1 MKDSRNLRFITI
13 LVTLGIL
20 SVAFQNCSVQT
31 SPGGEGSGNSS
42 QTSTPG
48 QVTCNGG
55 ITMSCNPGD
64 QVSCNG
70 QMLICPGGTTTL
82 NYYTCTAL
90 PGRFVLHQSDC
101 YEISFPAGF
110 TPTSA
115 DQMNCEGL
123 NKAFPTGSWSSG
135 KKCPNQI
142 GYGKCVFQYATSI
155 TYYSNS
161 NPNFAT
167 YKAAC
172 VSPQSWYE
180 YSSTGWIQQ

>member
-1 MKDSRNLRFITI
+1 MKKRRNLRLATG
-13 LVTLGIL
+13 LGL
-20 SVAFQNCSVQT
+20 LGLLLVAFQNCAVHP
-31 SPGGEGSGNSS
+31 SPAGEESGNSS
-42 QTSTPG
+42 QTTKPG

-55 ITMSCNPGD
+55 ITMWCNPGD

-70 QMLICPGGTTTL
+70 ELLVCPGDTPTG
-82 NYYTCTAL
+82 NYYSCKAL
-90 PGRFVLHQSDC
+90 PGRFALHQSDC
-101 YEISFPAGF
+101 YEISLPLGSKF
-110 TPTSA
+110 S

-142 GYGKCVFQYATSI
+142 GYGKCVFEYATSI
-155 TYYSNS
+155 TYYSDS